1 MRNVYIDEALLD
13 AAGLSD
19 FPELYAYIHE
29 REPKPIVDGIAN
41 QIIVEPQYLQD
52 QVKDND
58 DKLNVQPIP
67 QPIVPIEIAQVQ
79 IFQIPKSQ
87 LAPNVQIYNPADEYF
102 YFYKLR
108 NKVVYNI
115 ELYLSSHFMG
125 FVLTNFIEEL
135 WPFSKHAFILGDD
148 VGHKQ
153 NVMGC
158 ISEKGFYIGVSNGI
172 VDQIT
177 SIKDNTHIA
186 IAGVYYTDYEP
197 LKRATNDVNGD
208 GKINIVDDW
217 HVNSIIDVIQSTIPF
232 DTPIQNPFSLIHPIT
247 FYL

>member
-1 MRNVYIDEALLD
+1 MSNVYIDEALLD

-41 QIIVEPQYLQD
+41 QIIIGSQYLQD

-67 QPIVPIEIAQVQ
+67 QPIVLIETPQVQ
-79 IFQIPKSQ
+79 IFKIPKNQ
-87 LAPNVQIYNPADEYF
+87 LAPNVQMYNPADEYF

-115 ELYLSSHFMG
+115 GLYLSNDFMG
-125 FVLTNFIEEL
+125 FIFTNFLEEL
-135 WPFSKHAFILGDD
+135 YPFSKHALVLGDD

-153 NVMGC
+153 NVMGY
-158 ISEKGFYIGVSNGI
+158 ISEKGPYLGVSIGS
-172 VDQIT
+172 VDQVT
-177 SIKDNTHIA
+177 SIKGNTHVA

-197 LKRATNDVNGD
+197 L
-208 GKINIVDDW
+208 
-217 HVNSIIDVIQSTIPF
+217 
-232 DTPIQNPFSLIHPIT
+232 
-247 FYL
+247 